1 MTTLVIFDT
10 NYGNTKILA
19 ERIAQ
24 QLGGAPA
31 LSVTD
36 LGPSDLEGVDLL
48 VAGSPII
55 GWKPSERMQAFL
67 DTLHEGSLTGV
78 KAAAFDTR
86 VRLFIHG
93 DAAHKISRALG
104 RAGAEIVANP
114 QGFIVAGTKGP
125 LAEGELARAARW
137 TDTFLRKVAGTST

>member
-10 NYGNTKILA
+10 NYGNTRILA
-19 ERIAQ
+19 ERIAR
-24 QLGGAPA
+24 QLGDARA

-36 LGPSDLEGVDLL
+36 VSPSDLEGVDLL

-67 DTLHEGSLTGV
+67 STLHEGSLTGV

-93 DAAHKISRALG
+93 DAARKISRALSE
-104 RAGAEIVANP
+104 AGAEIVASP

-125 LAEGELARAARW
+125 LVEGELARAARW
-137 TDTFLRKVAGTST
+137 ADTFLRTVAGSGT